1 MRRRVSAAMSR
12 SVAPQLPLVRPFF
25 IDIPE
30 ATIRDLRERLTRTRW
45 PGEVPDS
52 GWEYG
57 ANLGYLKDLVAYW
70 RDAFD
75 WRAQERRLNELSHF
89 RTDIDGLGIHF
100 IHIRGNGPSPFPL
113 VLTHGWPSSF
123 FELTKLIPL
132 LVDPAAHGS
141 DPSDAFDVVV
151 PSMPGFG
158 FSSRPTE
165 RFVSARVA
173 DLWTTLMRRLGY
185 KRFGAH
191 GGDIGGGVSARL
203 GQFHPEVVAGIHVT
217 NVYATIGE
225 NDSPLTQAER
235 RHFEQQ
241 AQWEREEGAYGDIQ
255 ATRPQ
260 TLAYGLN
267 DSPAGLAAW
276 IVEKYR
282 AWSDCSGDV
291 ESVFSKDEL
300 LTNITIYWA
309 TETIG
314 SSFQP
319 YWDSRNNPNPRPWV
333 PITVPCG
340 IAVFPQDLGRPPREL
355 VERSYNV
362 QRWTEMPR
370 GGHFAAFEEPQLLAQ
385 DIRAFFRQLRQP

>member
-1 MRRRVSAAMSR
+1 MSLQ
-12 SVAPQLPLVRPFF
+12 VAPQHSPVQPFS
-25 IDIPE
+25 IEIPE
-30 ATIRDLRERLTRTRW
+30 ATLRDLRERLARTRW
-45 PGEVPDS
+45 PDEVRDS
-52 GWEYG
+52 GWDYG
-57 ANLGYLKDLVAYW
+57 TNLAFLKNLVDYW
-70 RDAFD
+70 RDGFD

-100 IHIRGNGPSPFPL
+100 IHVRGNGPSPFAL

-123 FELTKLIPL
+123 FELTKLVPL
-132 LVDPAAHGS
+132 LADPAAHGG
-141 DPSDAFDVVV
+141 DPTDAFDVVV

-158 FSSRPTE
+158 FSSRPSE

-173 DLWTTLMRRLGY
+173 DLWAQLMRRLGY
-185 KRFGAH
+185 ERFGAH

-217 NVYATIGE
+217 NVYGSIGE
-225 NDSPLTQAER
+225 SDPPPTDAER
-235 RHFEQQ
+235 RYLEQQ
-241 AQWEREEGAYGDIQ
+241 AQWEHDEGAYGNIQ

-276 IVEKYR
+276 IIEKYR
-282 AWSDCSGDV
+282 AWSDCGGDV
-291 ESVFSKDEL
+291 ERVFSKDEL

-309 TETIG
+309 TESVG
-314 SSFQP
+314 SSFRP

-333 PITVPCG
+333 RITVPCG
-340 IAVFPQDLGRPPREL
+340 IAVFPQDIERPPREFA
-355 VERSYNV
+355 ERSYNV

-370 GGHFAAFEEPQLLAQ
+370 GGHFAALEEPQTLAQ
-385 DIRAFFRQLRQP
+385 DIRAFFRELR